1 MFVIVTKNSYI
12 YFNHSISSNA
22 SITIHLVIGV
32 IKLWI
37 PNLAAIEGGLL
48 RFDDKL
54 PLALFRTKAS
64 DVHKY
69 LTKKNDVTKRV
80 QIKNLQLSLV
90 PLPET
95 PNCKLTK
102 AEKVEID
109 TTRVRLCFQVK
120 K

>member
-1 MFVIVTKNSYI
+1 M
-12 YFNHSISSNA
+12 
-22 SITIHLVIGV
+22 

-37 PNLAAIEGGLL
+37 PNLAAIEGGVI

-54 PLALFRTKAS
+54 PLALFRTKAN

-69 LTKKNDVTKRV
+69 LAKKNDVTKRV
-80 QIKNLQLSLV
+80 QIENLQLALV
-90 PLPET
+90 PNPQN

-102 AEKVEID
+102 EEKEEID

-120 K
+120 NNKFHD